1 MAFTKD
7 EIGFMN
13 MVDASPA
20 CVVHVVVFWP
30 DGSERSAL
38 FRTYASANRWLE
50 KLPESCSTLF
60 IPRMLDEPD
69 WGNSRVQ

>member
-1 MAFTKD
+1 MTVTQAD
-7 EIGFMN
+7 REFMD

-38 FRTYASANRWLE
+38 FRTHASANKWVERF
-50 KLPESCSTLF
+50 PETCSTLF
-60 IPRMLDEPD
+60 IPCMLDEPD